1 LKSLFDAGGGHRLI
15 VGTDEPVYTS
25 LLPGF
30 AYHREL
36 LAMTYA
42 GIPPAAVLKAATIN
56 GTSAL
61 GIDESLT
68 AIGRRKNRTLGPH
81 DHADWE
87 LQVRPLRA
95 SQ

>member
-1 LKSLFDAGGGHRLI
+1 LYDAGGGHLLV
-15 VGTDEPVYTS
+15 VGTDEPVYTN

-56 GTSAL
+56 GANAL
-61 GIDESLT
+61 GVE
-68 AIGRRKNRTLGPH
+68 TLLWSKATLWPISR
-81 DHADWE
+81 
-87 LQVRPLRA
+87 QRA
-95 SQ
+95 MSGL